1 MGRRLWWQQ
10 EAVEPKRE
18 QQHPEVISWWEK
30 QVSGIKRVRLVP
42 KEKVNMAVPKG
53 DRERG
58 GAFRPFSSI
67 TRSPFLS

>member
-30 QVSGIKRVRLVP
+30 QVSGIRRVRLAP
-42 KEKVNMAVPKG
+42 EEKVNMAVPKETG
-53 DRERG
+53 KGEELLDPSHPSQG
-58 GAFRPFSSI
+58 L
-67 TRSPFLS
+67 LS